1 MGVTFLLA
9 LTTQFS
15 PRNRAE
21 HRLKKMQTQTQQLTL
36 GEVSDRLDR
45 LPTSWFHTKIL
56 LVAALSLLFDTLD
69 TAVTGFVLASLRTA
83 WHFDAKTIGVVS
95 AIGLSGYL
103 VGSAICGFVADH
115 IGRKKTILFTL
126 ILYSIF
132 SAGRGFCNTIGVFA
146 FLNFFTWFFVG
157 AESSTV
163 PPYLAELWPAR
174 TRGKLVGWMMGFF
187 GAGIAMSAVW
197 SLMIIPTLGWRW
209 TLFLTAPFALVGGVM
224 RWVLPES
231 PRWLIRA
238 GRPSDAENVLMRIEH
253 EVEKSN
259 SRPLPAVVPG
269 RSVQE
274 PSTSRVDPRD
284 LLGKSYRRITLM
296 LWAAWFAEYGVLYTY
311 QIFLPTIL
319 AAEGRSIVKSFG
331 YSVVIYSSVIPGYVL
346 GGYVV
351 EWLDRKYTILI
362 SFVSIAAFGTLFGH
376 SQSPVQIMTFAGLTV
391 FFLSL
396 GSTAIYTYTPELHP
410 TEIRA
415 TAMGIASAW
424 GRVGAVTMLLVFG
437 HFFATMGK
445 SLLFLLIDPV
455 LIVAVIVVMWL
466 GPSTR
471 GQPLRET

>member
-1 MGVTFLLA
+1 
-9 LTTQFS
+9 
-15 PRNRAE
+15 
-21 HRLKKMQTQTQQLTL
+21 
-36 GEVSDRLDR
+36 
-45 LPTSWFHTKIL
+45 
-56 LVAALSLLFDTLD
+56 
-69 TAVTGFVLASLRTA
+69 
-83 WHFDAKTIGVVS
+83 
-95 AIGLSGYL
+95 
-103 VGSAICGFVADH
+103 
-115 IGRKKTILFTL
+115 
-126 ILYSIF
+126 
-132 SAGRGFCNTIGVFA
+132 
-146 FLNFFTWFFVG
+146 
-157 AESSTV
+157 
-163 PPYLAELWPAR
+163 
-174 TRGKLVGWMMGFF
+174 
-187 GAGIAMSAVW
+187 
-197 SLMIIPTLGWRW
+197 
-209 TLFLTAPFALVGGVM
+209 M

-238 GRPSDAENVLMRIEH
+238 SRPSDAEDVLARIER
-253 EVEKSN
+253 EVAN
-259 SRPLPAVVPG
+259 SGRELLPPIVAGQNIPELTA
-269 RSVQE
+269 R
-274 PSTSRVDPRD
+274 RVGPRD
-284 LLGKSYRRITLM
+284 LLGPSYRSITLM

-362 SFVSIAAFGTLFGH
+362 SFVAIAAFGTVLGH
-376 SQSPVQIMTFAGLTV
+376 SKSPAQIMTFAGLTV

-437 HFFATMGK
+437 HFFATLGK

-455 LIVAVIVVMWL
+455 LIVAVIVVLWL

-471 GQPLRET
+471 GKPLRETLFE